1 MQLRLLEWETE
12 GVPVLKVLT
21 DEAFAGMT
29 RSIDESEGLTAGQK
43 GQRKGMLCTMNTP
56 VAMNGQGKVLIPRKL
71 ADELGLE
78 AGGVAHLYGR
88 GTNFDIVSP
97 RDHAAMDDA
106 HRKLKKDLYGS
117 VDFS

>member
-21 DEAFAGMT
+21 DEAFEGML
-29 RSIDESEGLTAGQK
+29 RSIDGSEGLTPGEK
-43 GQRKGMLCTMNTP
+43 GQRKGMLHTMNTA
-56 VAMNGQGKVLIPRKL
+56 VTMNGQGKILIPKKL
-71 ADELGLE
+71 ADKRGLE
-78 AGGVAHLYGR
+78 AGGEAHLYGR

-97 RDHAAMDDA
+97 RDQAAMNDA
-106 HRKLKKDLYGS
+106 HEKLKKDLYGS